1 MNKLIDPTEDNTP
14 IKVYSSPLPA
24 ILGVF
29 FRQLG
34 LMGASITTLV
44 TLVSQRDIRGL
55 FDYIASHEF
64 IAFLAMAV
72 GLGCL
77 LWGHIRELKVWR
89 KLVTLADEVD
99 DSVGVIVDQVQD
111 FFTRLIWWR

>member
-1 MNKLIDPTEDNTP
+1 MSKMIDPTTSTDP
-14 IKVYSSPLPA
+14 VKVYSSPIPA
-24 ILGVF
+24 IIGVF

-77 LWGHIRELKVWR
+77 LWGYIRELAVWK
-89 KLVTLADEVD
+89 KLQTLANEVD
-99 DSVGVIVDQVQD
+99 DSVGVVVDQFRD
-111 FFTRLIWWR
+111 FFTRFRW

>member
-1 MNKLIDPTEDNTP
+1 MSKMIDPATETDP
-14 IKVYSSPLPA
+14 VKVYSSPIPA
-24 ILGVF
+24 IVGVF

-77 LWGHIRELKVWR
+77 LWGYIRELKVWR

-99 DSVGVIVDQVQD
+99 DNVGVIVDQVQD
-111 FFTRLIWWR
+111 FFTRLMWWR